1 MKLTRDTAAAL
12 MAMVA
17 ICIVV
22 GLGFWK
28 TRGPGSQRLIR
39 ADEKR
44 LQSIGQLAGQINYYY
59 GQHNQQLPATLSEE
73 QKQASKDPVT
83 ARTLEYKAGAGS
95 RFTLCTDFS
104 APSQEDYK
112 DISYEFWK
120 HPQGHKC
127 FEFEAGVQVPQVPY
141 LYF

>member
-1 MKLTRDTAAAL
+1 MKLTRDSAAAL
-12 MAMVA
+12 LAMGV

-44 LQSIGQLAGQINYYY
+44 IQLIGQLAGQINYYY
-59 GQHNQQLPATLSEE
+59 GQHNQQLPASLTDD
-73 QKQASKDPVT
+73 QKQVSKDPVT
-83 ARTLEYKAGAGS
+83 ERPLEYAAGKGS
-95 RFTLCTDFS
+95 KFTLCTDFS
-104 APSQEDYK
+104 APSPELNK
-112 DISYEFWK
+112 DIPYDFWK

-127 FEFEAGVQVPQVPY
+127 FEFEAGGQIPPVPY
-141 LYF
+141 FYY

>member
-12 MAMVA
+12 IAAGA

-44 LQSIGQLAGQINYYY
+44 IQSIGQLAGQINYYY
-59 GQHNQQLPATLSEE
+59 GQHNQQLPASLTDE
-73 QKQASKDPVT
+73 QKQVSKDPVT
-83 ARTLEYKAGAGS
+83 GRPLEYTPSTGPK
-95 RFTLCTDFS
+95 FTLCTDFS
-104 APSQEDYK
+104 ARNPDEYK
-112 DISYEFWK
+112 DIPYEFWK
-120 HPQGHKC
+120 YPQGQKC
-127 FEFEAGVQVPQVPY
+127 FECQAGGQRPQAPCFY
-141 LYF
+141 Y

>member
-12 MAMVA
+12 MAVAA

-44 LQSIGQLAGQINYYY
+44 IQSIGQLAGQINNYY
-59 GQHNQQLPATLSEE
+59 GEHNKQLPATLSEE
-73 QKQASKDPVT
+73 QKLTFKDPLT
-83 ARTLEYKAGAGS
+83 GRPAEYAPSTGS
-95 RFTLCTDFS
+95 KFALCTDFS
-104 APSQEDYK
+104 APSPEDYK
-112 DISYEFWK
+112 DAPFDFWR

-127 FEFEAGVQVPQVPY
+127 FEFEAAGTIPQVPY
-141 LYF
+141 FYF

>member
-1 MKLTRDTAAAL
+1 MKLTRDTAAAF
-12 MAMVA
+12 MAGAA

-44 LQSIGQLAGQINYYY
+44 IQSIGQLAGQINYYF
-59 GQHNQQLPATLSEE
+59 GQHSQKLPASLNEE
-73 QKQASKDPVT
+73 QKQASRDPLT
-83 ARTLEYKAGAGS
+83 GRPLEYTASAGS
-95 RFTLCTDFS
+95 KFTLCTDFS
-104 APSQEDYK
+104 TRSPEDYK
-112 DISYEFWK
+112 GIPYEFWQ

-127 FEFEAGVQVPQVPY
+127 FEFEAGGQIPQVPY
-141 LYF
+141 FYY

>member
-1 MKLTRDTAAAL
+1 MKLTRDMAAAL

-44 LQSIGQLAGQINYYY
+44 IQSIGQLAGQINYYY
-59 GQHNQQLPATLSEE
+59 GQHNQQLPDSLNEE
-73 QKQASKDPVT
+73 QKQASRDPLT
-83 ARTLEYKAGAGS
+83 GRPLEYSTRAGS
-95 RFTLCTDFS
+95 KFTLCTDFS
-104 APSQEDYK
+104 TQSPEDYK
-112 DISYEFWK
+112 DIPYE
-120 HPQGHKC
+120 
-127 FEFEAGVQVPQVPY
+127 
-141 LYF
+141 

>member
-44 LQSIGQLAGQINYYY
+44 IQSIGQLAGQINYYY

-95 RFTLCTDFS
+95 KFTLCTDFS
-104 APSQEDYK
+104 APSPEDYK
-112 DISYEFWK
+112 DIPYKFWE

-127 FEFEAGVQVPQVPY
+127 FEFEAGGQIPQVPY

>member
-12 MAMVA
+12 IAVVA

-44 LQSIGQLAGQINYYY
+44 IQAIGQLANQINNYY
-59 GQHNQQLPATLSEE
+59 GQHNKQLPAALSED
-73 QKQASKDPVT
+73 QKLAFKDPLTGGAPEYAPSTASKF
-83 ARTLEYKAGAGS
+83 A
-95 RFTLCTDFS
+95 LCQDFS
-104 APSQEDYK
+104 APSPEDYK
-112 DISYEFWK
+112 NAPYDFWQ
-120 HPQGHKC
+120 HPAGHKC
-127 FEFEAGVQVPQVPY
+127 FEFEAGGEIRQVPY
-141 LYF
+141 FYY

>member
-1 MKLTRDTAAAL
+1 MKLTRDTAAAV
-12 MAMVA
+12 MAIAA

-44 LQSIGQLAGQINYYY
+44 IQSIGQLAGQLNYYY

-83 ARTLEYKAGAGS
+83 GRTLEYHAGAGS
-95 RFTLCTDFS
+95 KFALCTDFS
-104 APSQEDYK
+104 APSPEDYK
-112 DISYEFWK
+112 DIPYQFWK

-127 FEFEAGVQVPQVPY
+127 FEFEAGGQMPQVPY
-141 LYF
+141 SYF